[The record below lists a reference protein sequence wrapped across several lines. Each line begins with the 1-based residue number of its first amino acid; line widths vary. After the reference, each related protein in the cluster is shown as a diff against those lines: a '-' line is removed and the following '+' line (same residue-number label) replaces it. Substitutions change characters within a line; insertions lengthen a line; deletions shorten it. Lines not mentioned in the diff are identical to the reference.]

1 MLDESSDI
9 IWFMKDTQKY
19 QKSGIVFFVA
29 GLILIAAGI
38 IFFQVAFA
46 EVSSQTSDI
55 GISLI
60 IFGAIFV
67 VAAIAF
73 LMYLIFLKY
82 WK

>member
-1 MLDESSDI
+1 
-9 IWFMKDTQKY
+9 MKDTQKY

-38 IFFQVAFA
+38 IFSQVAFA

-73 LMYLIFLKY
+73 LMYLIFLK
-82 WK
+82 

>member
-38 IFFQVAFA
+38 IFSQVAFA